1 MTQNLEG
8 IFTHST
14 RNAVF
19 KAKKKKKERSVLWN
33 DIYTNSDCGQST
45 STEHLLSS
53 LSRASKWS
61 ITQYF

>member
-19 KAKKKKKERSVLWN
+19 KAKKKKKREVSCEMTFTRTVTAANQLLRN
-33 DIYTNSDCGQST
+33 TCCLLFHAHQSGV
-45 STEHLLSS
+45 
-53 LSRASKWS
+53 
-61 ITQYF
+61 